1 MTTRGDDE
9 ASKGETS
16 TFWVPPP
23 FLVVGS
29 LRLHLAGGLMRF
41 WNVRIFVRALSLFR
55 DRGLES
61 VAPPVCV
68 VCLSV

>member
-1 MTTRGDDE
+1 M
-9 ASKGETS
+9 
-16 TFWVPPP
+16 
-23 FLVVGS
+23 GS

-61 VAPPVCV
+61 VAPPRVCGLSVCV
-68 VCLSV
+68 GVAMGV